1 MKKTVKVFGWI
12 AFYYLINSFA
22 YYIAYM
28 IKFKYFGW
36 PRLWYLYGWYLR
48 IVIDNSNGNTE
59 LSLHFHIWQS
69 VFISTV
75 IFLAVLVFV
84 YRKKII
90 SFLKMTFAKLKQN
103 TKSARIAR
111 LEQELEELKK
121 NK

>member
-1 MKKTVKVFGWI
+1 MKKLVNVFGWYVI
-12 AFYYLINSFA
+12 FHLLNSII
-22 YYIAYM
+22 YYIYFCF
-28 IKFKYFGW
+28 KFKVLGKIDFK
-36 PRLWYLYGWYLR
+36 LLYSWF
-48 IVIDNSNGNTE
+48 IVKGEDYDGNKYIKIE
-59 LSLHFHIWQS
+59 FWMPES
-69 VFISTV
+69 VIISTA